1 MKYIITDESG
11 VNKAFYEFSTREQ
24 AEKHL
29 DKLKDFAK
37 NKVLAGQT
45 GYQKAVDEIEE
56 FTVKGISND

>member
-29 DKLKDFAK
+29 EKLLIFAGG
-37 NKVLAGQT
+37 KVSAGQQ
-45 GYQKAVDEIEE
+45 GYQKALDEIKE
-56 FTVKGISND
+56 FKVLELK